1 MLKPF
6 ETHLIQIGS
15 FLPIFAGLKLPPTV
29 ACGSEVS
36 WEAEIGEP
44 NSLNLRRFGL
54 PSCTAKSN
62 AWGCTFV
69 VPLESGITWCTTLT
83 TRRGRKILSLSCVC
97 FIHSDVVWFTSE
109 KQKCLTWCICIYIY
123 KYIYTYKYC
132 IQLDGKSPRPTEKL
146 QINYCRKPKISEV
159 SLHRSRNSPQT
170 LK

>member
-54 PSCTAKSN
+54 PSCTAKSKRMRLHFRSALRVRHN
-62 AWGCTFV
+62 LMHNIDDTSWEKNPFAIMCVFHS
-69 VPLESGITWCTTLT
+69 LWCRL
-83 TRRGRKILSLSCVC
+83 
-97 FIHSDVVWFTSE
+97 IHVWKTKMSDMM
-109 KQKCLTWCICIYIY
+109 YIY

-146 QINYCRKPKISEV
+146 QINYCRKPKDFWGV
-159 SLHRSRNSPQT
+159 TSP
-170 LK
+170 K

>member
-109 KQKCLTWCICIYIY
+109 KQKCLTWCIYINTYIHINTVYNLMASLPDQQKNY
-123 KYIYTYKYC
+123 KSTIVGS
-132 IQLDGKSPRPTEKL
+132 QR
-146 QINYCRKPKISEV
+146 ISEV